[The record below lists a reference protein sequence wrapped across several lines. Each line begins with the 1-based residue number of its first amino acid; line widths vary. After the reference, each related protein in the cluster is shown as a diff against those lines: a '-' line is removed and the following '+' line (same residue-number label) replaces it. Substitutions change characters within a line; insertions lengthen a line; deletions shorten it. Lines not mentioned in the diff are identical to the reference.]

1 MTFKI
6 FKQLDLPENKTLNL
20 LSNYDH
26 LSPITEDG
34 GGRSIPKLLGDVR
47 RLNQVLVNLVKN
59 ALKFTPRGS
68 IEIRAC
74 YLGEPDNLLIVHI
87 KDTGK
92 GILAEDI
99 PKLFTRFGK
108 L

>member
-1 MTFKI
+1 MTYKI
-6 FKQLDLPENKTLNL
+6 LKRLGLPENQTLHL
-20 LSNYDH
+20 LSNDNND
-26 LSPITEDG
+26 IEG
-34 GGRSIPKLLGDVR
+34 GSIIPKLLGDVR

-87 KDTGK
+87 KDSGK